1 MITLDQALDTIS
13 QLPAAQR
20 EMLEQILH
28 RRRIEEQRCEL
39 AQSARESIQ
48 AFHEGHG
55 RPQSA
60 EAVIAELRASLRSV
74 GAE

>member
-1 MITLDQALDTIS
+1 MTTLDQALDTVS
-13 QLPAAQR
+13 QLPAEQR

-28 RRRIEEQRCEL
+28 RRRIEEQRREL

-48 AFHEGHG
+48 AFHDGQG

-60 EAVIAELRASLRSV
+60 EEVIAELRASLRSPDA
-74 GAE
+74 G

>member
-1 MITLDQALDTIS
+1 MTTLDQALDTVS
-13 QLPAAQR
+13 QLPAEQR
-20 EMLEQILH
+20 KMLEQILY
-28 RRRIEEQRCEL
+28 RRRIEEQRREL
-39 AQSARESIQ
+39 AQSAQESMQ

-60 EAVIAELRASLRSV
+60 EAVIAELRASLLSP